1 MPDLRSHILPG
12 GFDIAVG
19 NAGVD
24 TCWSDGYGTARAR
37 YGRSYSQ
44 REAVQVDVV
53 GDSASII
60 SRRPLDYSGRSIGPL
75 RLARAMVLNIV
86 GGSSIAMALAV
97 LWPPAVVT
105 IIFLEEQLGASKTQI
120 GLNLTLVILATAA
133 SLPGAWVFSRIQKR
147 RRPWVA
153 LTTLARMFMFGPAV
167 VALLAGREEW
177 QPALI
182 WIFMLCLFLV
192 NAGSVFT
199 SPGWWAW
206 MADLIPNSMW
216 GTFFGRRYRWM
227 LLGQS
232 VVMVA
237 TGRLLDVISGPEAV
251 RMMFFGI
258 FTAAAI
264 LAVADPLLFTVVP
277 EPVRP
282 RPPRQTLGDVVRV
295 YLEPLRDRPFRTM
308 LAAAGTYSFF
318 WNMPLVFLVLFLRG
332 EDVDGVHIGG
342 RASVGL
348 LSLVTVVFAGATA
361 LAANSWGRL
370 ADRIG
375 HRIVYILGCF
385 GYFTHLSFFFIN
397 EHNYAWI
404 ALVNAGVYGIV
415 FSGQPVAIQNLAMA
429 MAPRERREFYISM
442 FQAVNAL
449 AAAMAPLFA
458 GWLADRYRVLP
469 GLTLPSGQPAC
480 YIHLILAIGFV
491 GMVLV
496 VPLMVRIPDA
506 KGIEVRPWFGRL
518 LSGDLW
524 RMAWNIGVLG
534 TASSVP
540 RRVRALRRITPRD
553 GNLMLPEILGALHD
567 SDPAIRRESLLA
579 LGRLGTPEALELL
592 LWYLHEPD
600 AALRAHSVEAIGQP
614 GRPEGS
620 SLLKQALHDPDSRV
634 RRAAVE
640 ALGRFG
646 DREATTELRNL
657 LADERDG
664 EVLASAAVV
673 LSRLKEFGA
682 VQQMLKLALF
692 SDNLTV
698 RSQMLVALADLL
710 GQGGDFPKLWRQDRH
725 WRGSG
730 FVPLAH
736 KLRRQAR
743 VLARRD
749 VAGIPRL
756 RVDQRRLL
764 VEMDNEVERLLEEV
778 QEEAWPAAIDTLCRL
793 AFQFLVLRYRYQG
806 DEKHALEFLSAVSPA
821 EAERYWLVTFLRHTC
836 DPAKLPEAPWDGLT
850 LLALYSLV
858 HGQSPG

>member
-1 MPDLRSHILPG
+1 M
-12 GFDIAVG
+12 
-19 NAGVD
+19 
-24 TCWSDGYGTARAR
+24 
-37 YGRSYSQ
+37 
-44 REAVQVDVV
+44 DVV
-53 GDSASII
+53 GDPGSTF

-75 RLARAMVLNIV
+75 RLGRAMVLNIV
-86 GGSSIAMALAV
+86 GGSSIAMALAI
-97 LWPPAVVT
+97 LWPPAIVT
-105 IIFLEEQLGASKTQI
+105 IIFLEEHLRASKTQI
-120 GLNLTLVILATAA
+120 GLNLTLVILATVA
-133 SLPGAWVFSRIQKR
+133 SLPGAWVFSRIQR
-147 RRPWVA
+147 RRKPWVA
-153 LTTLARMFMFGPAV
+153 LTTLARMFMFGPAL

-182 WIFMLCLFLV
+182 WVFMLCLFLV

-227 LLGQS
+227 LVGQS
-232 VVMVA
+232 VVMVTA
-237 TGRLLDVISGPEAV
+237 GRLLDMVSGPEAA
-251 RMMFFGI
+251 RMLFFGI

-264 LAVADPLLFTVVP
+264 LAVTDPLLFAVVP

-282 RPPRQTLGDVVRV
+282 HPPRQTLRDIAGL
-295 YLEPLRDRPFRTM
+295 YLEPLRDRPFRAM

-332 EDVDGVHIGG
+332 ENADGIHIGG

-348 LSLVTVVFAGATA
+348 LSLVTVVFAGSTA

-404 ALVNAGVYGIV
+404 ALLNAAVYGVI

-442 FQAVNAL
+442 FQATNAL
-449 AAAMAPLFA
+449 AAAMGPVFA
-458 GWLADRYRVLP
+458 GWLADRYRIML
-469 GLTLPSGQPAC
+469 GMALPSGQPAC
-480 YIHLILAIGFV
+480 YIHLILGIAFV
-491 GMVLV
+491 GMLLV
-496 VPLMVRIPDA
+496 VPLMVRIPDP

-540 RRVRALRRITPRD
+540 RRVRALRRITARD
-553 GNLMLPEILGALHD
+553 GNLMLPEIVGALHD

-600 AALRAHSVEAIGQP
+600 AALRAHSVEAIGLP
-614 GRPEGS
+614 GLPESS

-646 DREATTELRNL
+646 DAETTAELRSL

-664 EVLASAAVV
+664 EVLSSAAIV
-673 LSRLKEFGA
+673 LSRLKEFSA
-682 VQQMLKLALF
+682 VHQMLELALF

-710 GQGGDFPKLWRQDRH
+710 GEEGDFHKLWRQDRH

-730 FVPLAH
+730 FMPLAH

-749 VAGIPRL
+749 LAGIRRSLPDR
-756 RVDQRRLL
+756 RRLL
-764 VEMDNEVERLLEEV
+764 AEVDSEVERLLEEV
-778 QEEAWPAAIDTLCRL
+778 QEENWPTAIDTLCRL
-793 AFQFLVLRYRYQG
+793 AFSFLILRYRYQG
-806 DEKHALEFLSAVSPA
+806 DEKHALEFLSAVSPS

-836 DPAKLPEAPWDGLT
+836 DPGKLPEAPWDGLT
-850 LLALYSLV
+850 LLGIYTLV